1 MKKSLGAKPL
11 AFPTPVWI
19 VGTYDG
25 EGKPNVMTVAW
36 GGICC
41 SKPACINVALRKATY
56 TYDSIIERKAF
67 TVSIPSEKHVM
78 EADYFGIATGRK
90 RDKFADTGLTPVKSE
105 LVDAPYVKEFPLVLE
120 CRMTH
125 NVEIG
130 LHTQF
135 IGEIMDVKAEESV
148 LGEKGLPDIEKA
160 MPFLFAPGSRTYHG
174 IGKTLG
180 NAFSIGKEIEGFKNA
195 KED

>member
-11 AFPTPVWI
+11 ALPTPVWI

-25 EGKPNVMTVAW
+25 KGKPNVMTVAW

-41 SKPACINVALRKATY
+41 SKPACVNVSLRKATY

-67 TVSIPSEKHVM
+67 TVNIPSEKHVM

-90 RDKFADTGLTPVKSE
+90 TDKFAVAGLTPVKSE
-105 LVDAPYVKEFPLVLE
+105 LVDAPYVEEFPVVLE

-125 NVEIG
+125 KTEIG
-130 LHTQF
+130 LHIQF

-148 LGEKGLPDIEKA
+148 LGGEKGLPDIDKA
-160 MPFLFAPGSRTYHG
+160 MPFIFAPGSRTYHG

-180 NAFSIGKEIEGFKNA
+180 QAFSIGKEIEGFRD
-195 KED
+195 ES